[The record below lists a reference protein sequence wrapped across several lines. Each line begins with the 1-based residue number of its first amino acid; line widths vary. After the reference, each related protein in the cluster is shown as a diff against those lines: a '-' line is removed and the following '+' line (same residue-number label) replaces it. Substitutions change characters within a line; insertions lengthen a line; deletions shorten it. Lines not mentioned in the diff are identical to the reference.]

1 MESKLSNVSR
11 GGQRETSL
19 KFPIIVVC
27 ITDKLVQ
34 VTLFSWQ
41 FNVTIK
47 NTYYKWTPEVC
58 MSTELW

>member
-1 MESKLSNVSR
+1 MESKLPNVSR